1 MAQPNPRQ
9 HAALPPT
16 FAAMIASFR
25 LELRGSKSV
34 NTTRIY
40 IDATEKFA
48 RWLVDNGKATGWDDV
63 DKTTVREYM
72 AYLREHG
79 LSCHCGKTGSH
90 PDHQCPKGR
99 PLKPGYT
106 NNLYRSIQQFWK
118 FFADEEDLP
127 NPMTGLKP
135 PPVPEELVPVL
146 TDEQRAALLKPLEK
160 AKTFEDRRDYA
171 LLRILTCSGIRL
183 EEVTKLHTDDVNL
196 ELLEITVRGKGDI
209 PRVGKIDVK
218 TARAVDRYLRMR
230 ALDKYAQ
237 HARLWLAVKN
247 RGPLT
252 DNGIRQIVERRGE
265 QAGVKGLYPHL
276 FRHDFTH
283 RWLDA
288 GGAEGDLMELNGWKS
303 PQMLR
308 RYGRSAR
315 SARARRAY
323 DRVNVMGDL

>member
-1 MAQPNPRQ
+1 MASPRP
-9 HAALPPT
+9 LPPA
-16 FAAMIASFR
+16 FAGMIASFR

-40 IDATEKFA
+40 VDAITKFA
-48 RWLVDNGKATGWDDV
+48 WWLIDHDKAASWDQV
-63 DKTTVREYM
+63 DKNTIREYM
-72 AYLREHG
+72 AFLREHG
-79 LSCHCGKTGSH
+79 LSCHCGRTGSH
-90 PDHQCPKGR
+90 PDFQCPKGR

-118 FFADEEDLP
+118 FYAEEEDSLS
-127 NPMTGLKP
+127 PMVGLTP

-146 TDEQRAALLKPLEK
+146 TDEQRAAILKPLEK
-160 AKTFEDRRDYA
+160 ARDFEARRDYA
-171 LLRILTCSGIRL
+171 LLRILICSGIRL
-183 EEVTKLHTDDVNL
+183 EEITDLDVEAVNL
-196 ELLEITVRGKGDI
+196 ELLEVTVRGKGDI
-209 PRVGKIDVK
+209 PRIVKIDVK

-230 ALDKYAQ
+230 AVHKYAA
-237 HARLWLAVKN
+237 HRRLWLAVKN

-265 QAGVKGLYPHL
+265 QVGVKGLYPHL

>member
-1 MAQPNPRQ
+1 MGQPRNQAR
-9 HAALPPT
+9 ALPPA

-25 LELRGSKSV
+25 LELRGSKSE
-34 NTTRIY
+34 NTTRMY
-40 IDATEKFA
+40 TDATIKLA
-48 RWLVDNGKATGWDDV
+48 WWLVDHGEAAGWHEV
-63 DKTTVREYM
+63 TKTTIREYM
-72 AYLREHG
+72 AWLRENG
-79 LSCHCGKTGSH
+79 LACHCGRTGSH

-99 PLKPGYT
+99 PLKPSYV
-106 NNLYRSIQQFWK
+106 NNLYRCIQQFWA
-118 FFADEEDLP
+118 FYAEEEDAD
-127 NPMTGLKP
+127 NPMVGLKP

-146 TDEQRAALLKPLEK
+146 TDEQRAAVLKPLEK

-171 LLRILTCSGIRL
+171 LLRVLTCSGIRL
-183 EEVTKLHTDDVNL
+183 EEVTDLDVEDVNL
-196 ELLEITVRGKGDI
+196 EQLEITVRGKGDI
-209 PRVGKIDVK
+209 PRIVKIDIK
-218 TARAVDRYLRMR
+218 TARAIDRYMRMR
-230 ALDKYAQ
+230 ALHKYAA
-237 HARLWLAVKN
+237 HRRLWLAVMN

-252 DNGIRQIVERRGE
+252 DNGIRQIVVRRGE
-265 QAGVKGLYPHL
+265 RVGINLHPHL

-288 GGAEGDLMELNGWKS
+288 GGAEGDLMELNGWRS

>member
-1 MAQPNPRQ
+1 MASPRV
-9 HAALPPT
+9 LPPA

-40 IDATEKFA
+40 TDAATKLAWWLIDH
-48 RWLVDNGKATGWDDV
+48 GKATSWADV
-63 DKTTVREYM
+63 DKNAIREYM
-72 AYLREHG
+72 AWLRENG
-79 LSCHCGKTGSH
+79 LSCHCGKTGTH
-90 PDHQCPKGR
+90 ADFKCPKGR

-118 FFADEEDLP
+118 FYAEEEDTVS
-127 NPMTGLKP
+127 PMVGLTP

-146 TDEQRAALLKPLEK
+146 TDEQRAAILKPIEK
-160 AKTFEDRRDYA
+160 ARDFEGRRDYA
-171 LLRILTCSGIRL
+171 LLRILICSGIRL
-183 EEVTKLHTDDVNL
+183 EEVTDLEVNDVNL
-196 ELLEITVRGKGDI
+196 ELLEVTVRGKGDI
-209 PRVGKIDVK
+209 PRIVKIDVK
-218 TARAVDRYLRMR
+218 TARAIDRYLRAR
-230 ALDKYAQ
+230 AVHKYAE
-237 HARLWLAVKN
+237 HRRLWLAVKN

-265 QAGVKGLYPHL
+265 QVGVKGLYPHL

-323 DRVNVMGDL
+323 DRVNIMGDL

>member
-1 MAQPNPRQ
+1 MPRRRTEPQP
-9 HAALPPT
+9 LPPA

-25 LELRGSKSV
+25 LELRGSKSA

-40 IDATEKFA
+40 TDAAAKFA
-48 RWLVDNGKATGWDDV
+48 RWLIAHDKATGWPDV
-63 DKTTVREYM
+63 TKETMRTYV
-72 AYLREHG
+72 AWLRENG
-79 LSCHCGKTGSH
+79 LACRCGKTGGH
-90 PDHQCPKGR
+90 ADDQCPKGT
-99 PLKPGYT
+99 PLKPGYV
-106 NNLYRSIQQFWK
+106 NNLYRSLQQFWA
-118 FFADEEDLP
+118 FYAEEEDAVS
-127 NPMTGLKP
+127 PMVGLTP

-146 TDEQRAALLKPLEK
+146 ADEQRAAILKRLEK
-160 AKTFEDRRDYA
+160 GKTYEERRDYA
-171 LLRILTCSGIRL
+171 ILRILICSGIRL
-183 EEVTKLHTDDVNL
+183 EEVTDLDVNDVDL
-196 ELLEITVRGKGDI
+196 ETLEVLVRGKGDV
-209 PRVGKIDVK
+209 PRIVKIDIK
-218 TARAVDRYLRMR
+218 TARSIDRYLRMR
-230 ALDKYAQ
+230 AVHKYAT
-237 HARLWLAVKN
+237 HRRLWLAVMN

>member
-1 MAQPNPRQ
+1 MASPLP
-9 HAALPPT
+9 LPPA

-25 LELRGSKSV
+25 LELRGSKSK

-40 IDATEKFA
+40 VDAAEKFA
-48 RWLVDNGKATGWDDV
+48 RWIVAHGKAASWDEV
-63 DKTTVREYM
+63 DKTIVREWI
-72 AYLREHG
+72 AYLREDG

-90 PDHQCPKGR
+90 GDYQCPKGR

-106 NNLYRSIQQFWK
+106 NNLYRAVQQFFK
-118 FFADEEDLP
+118 FFAEEEDAP
-127 NPMTGLKP
+127 NPMTGLTP

-146 TDEQRAALLKPLEK
+146 KDEQRQALLKPLEK

-171 LLRILTCSGIRL
+171 LLRVLICSGVRL
-183 EEVTKLHTDDVNL
+183 EELTKLRLDDVNL
-196 ELLEITVRGKGDI
+196 EQFEITVRGKGDQ
-209 PRVGKIDVK
+209 PRIVRIDVR
-218 TARAVDRYLRMR
+218 TARAIDRYKRLR
-230 ALDKYAQ
+230 ALDKYAE
-237 HARLWLAVKN
+237 HARLWLAVKG

-252 DNGIRQIVERRGE
+252 DNGIRQIVERHGE
-265 QAGVKGLYPHL
+265 RIGADLYPHL

-315 SARARRAY
+315 SARARRSY